1 MSLAVRLLAAIVA
14 GIAALPA
21 QETMQTL
28 PADNPFAR
36 PSPLLY
42 ATPPFDRIRDE
53 HWLPTFTE
61 GMRLHLAEVKAI
73 AGNPE
78 APTFAN
84 TIEALEQAGALLTRV
99 SKVFFNLTE
108 SNTNPTIQ
116 KIQAELAP
124 KLAAHQDTI
133 WLDARLF
140 ARVEAVFAARA
151 TLPAG
156 EAKRLVERY
165 HTAFVRNGARLDPKA
180 QDRLRGIN
188 EQLSSLTTKFQEN
201 LLADTKALAVVVDTE
216 KELAGF
222 DTAAVI
228 AACDAAKA
236 AGQTGKFLIGLQLP
250 TSQGVLASLADRATR
265 QRVFAASMDR
275 CNRGNEFDNKA
286 LVLKIAAL
294 RAERAG
300 LLGFAT
306 HADYVLQDQMAGSAA
321 AVAKMLASMTPQIV
335 AKARGEAAELQ
346 AWLDANRPGTKLAAW
361 DWAWVAEQV
370 RKERYDFDENAVR
383 QYFEMEHVL
392 GGLFLMAK
400 TLYGVELRERKDL
413 PVYHPD
419 VRVFEVFGAD
429 GKAIGLFYGDWF
441 ARTGKRGGAWM
452 DNFVDQSI
460 LLGQQPVVVN
470 VMNIQK
476 IAAPGVTVLSFDE
489 VTTLFHEFGHGVHG
503 LFSTVRYPL
512 LSGTSVPRD
521 FVEFPSQFHEDFAF
535 DPAVLERTAIHWKNG
550 NKMPAEL
557 VAKVRAARTFGQG
570 FASLEYIAAA
580 LLDMAWHS
588 LPAGTQVDDV
598 GKFEREALEKAGVA
612 WDLVPPRYR
621 STYFAHVWP
630 GGYSAGYYAYLWSE
644 ALAADAFAGCME
656 NGGMTAQ
663 NGARFRELVLSRGM
677 TQEPMAMFAAFRGR
691 DLDTTALLKR
701 RGLK

>member
-1 MSLAVRLLAAIVA
+1 VRLLAAFAV
-14 GIAALPA
+14 GALPA
-21 QETMQTL
+21 QDPMPTL

-36 PSPLLY
+36 PSSLPY

-61 GMRLHLAEVKAI
+61 GMRVHRVEVAAI
-73 AGNPE
+73 AANPE
-78 APTFAN
+78 PPTFAN
-84 TIEALEQAGALLTRV
+84 TIEALERAGALLTRV
-99 SKVFFNLTE
+99 SRVFFNLTE

-116 KIQAELAP
+116 KVQADLAP
-124 KLAAHQDTI
+124 KLAAHQDAI

-140 ARVEAVFAARA
+140 ARVEAVFAARD

-156 EAKRLVERY
+156 EGKRLTERY

-180 QDRLRGIN
+180 QERLRAIN
-188 EQLSSLTTKFQEN
+188 ERVSSLTTQFQEN
-201 LLADTKALAVVVDTE
+201 LLADTKALAVVLDTE

-228 AACDAAKA
+228 AASDAAKE
-236 AGQTGKFLIGLQLP
+236 AGQTGKFLISLQLP
-250 TSQGVLASLADRATR
+250 TSQGVLASLADRGTR
-265 QRVFAASMDR
+265 QKVFEASTNR
-275 CNRGNEFDNKA
+275 CNRGNEHDNKA
-286 LVLKIAAL
+286 LVLQIAAL

-300 LLGFAT
+300 LLGFPT
-306 HADYVLQDQMAGSAA
+306 HADYVLQDQMAGSAQ
-321 AVAKMLASMTPQIV
+321 AVEKMLASMTPQIV

-346 AWLDANRPGTKLAAW
+346 AWLDKHQPGEKLAAW
-361 DWAWVAEQV
+361 DWAFVAEQV

-392 GGLFLMAK
+392 AGLFFMAK
-400 TLYGVELRERKDL
+400 TLYGVELRERTDL

-419 VRVFEVFGAD
+419 VRVFEVFDAG
-429 GKAIGLFYGDWF
+429 GKALGLFYGDWF

-452 DNFVDQSI
+452 DNFVDQTV

-476 IAAPGVTVLSFDE
+476 QKAAAPAVTTLTFDE

-503 LFSTVRYPL
+503 LFSTVHYPL
-512 LSGTSVPRD
+512 LSGTAVPRD

-535 DPAVLERTAIHWKNG
+535 DPAVLAITAIHCKNG
-550 NKMPAEL
+550 NKMPPEL
-557 VAKVRAARTFGQG
+557 MARVRAARTFGQG

-588 LPAGTQVDDV
+588 LPAGTKVDDV
-598 GKFEREALEKAGVA
+598 AKFERDALAKAGVD

-644 ALAADAFAGCME
+644 ALAADAFAGCMA